1 MSMLRPGEVAQ
12 FASQRPRSQEA
23 YERAQRIMPS
33 GVAHDLRFVRPF
45 PITLARASGARK
57 WDVDGNEYIDYV
69 LGLGP
74 LLLGH
79 GHPLVEQRLREQL
92 SRYVLAASP
101 NPLEVELAQKL
112 VDIVP
117 CAQACRFTASAT
129 EANML
134 AVRLARACTGRDVIL
149 RVRNDYV
156 GWADAFTPGMFVP
169 DHEPGGGQPWG
180 LGGVPRAVQRLTRC
194 FDYNDT
200 EGFIRLVRR
209 VGRDRVAAVI
219 MEPSFRGVIMPQPGF
234 LEAVRSLTTEI
245 GAVLI
250 FDEVVSGFR
259 FGLQGGQGYFGV
271 TPDLATYG
279 KTIGGGLPVGAVLG
293 RRDIMD
299 RLSARLPAPERVYHS
314 GTWPGMP
321 LVCAAALAV
330 LEVLEQPE
338 TYPRLDRLGELFATE
353 VRKVVQRQEVPLSVL
368 GIGPL
373 REIAFTDEPVLSP
386 RQSNLLKVR
395 PEAIHELWTR
405 LAVEGTLALGKGYM
419 PTLRFFISLA
429 HTEADILKTVDTL
442 DRAIPRALG

>member
-1 MSMLRPGEVAQ
+1 MADPSQELRQRTRE
-12 FASQRPRSQEA
+12 SQRLHA
-23 YERAQRIMPS
+23 LAQQ
-33 GVAHDLRFVRPF
+33 VAVDAVQAPAKLHSPF
-45 PITLARASGARK
+45 PIYTVRGQGSHV
-57 WDVDGNEYIDYV
+57 WDVDGNDYIDYV

-79 GHPLVEQRLREQL
+79 GHPVVEQRLRDQL
-92 SRYVLAASP
+92 SHFVLAASP

-112 VDIVP
+112 VHIVP
-117 CAQACRFTASAT
+117 CADACRFTTSAT

-134 AVRLARACTGRDVIL
+134 AVRLARAYTGREVIL

-180 LGGVPRAVQRLTRC
+180 LGGVPRSVQRLTRS
-194 FDYNDT
+194 FDFNDT
-200 EGFIRLVRR
+200 EGFARLIQR
-209 VGRDRVAAVI
+209 VGNDKVAAVI
-219 MEPSFRGVIMPQPGF
+219 MEPSFRGVLMPQPGF
-234 LEAVRSLTTEI
+234 LESIRSLTTET

-299 RLSARLPAPERVYHS
+299 RLSATVPALERVYHS

-338 TYPRLDRLGELFATE
+338 TYPRLNRVGDLFAAE
-353 VRKVVQRQEVPLSVL
+353 MRKVIQRHEVPLSVL

-386 RQSNLLKVR
+386 RQKDLLKVR
-395 PEAIHELWTR
+395 PEAIHELWMA
-405 LAVEGTLALGKGYM
+405 LALEGSLALGKGYM

-429 HTEADILKTVDTL
+429 HTDADILKTVDTL
-442 DRAIPRALG
+442 DRAILRVLGRG